1 MRPVLLLCIVL
12 EMVWC
17 GVVWW
22 MVPHPLSRWIGN
34 AHLIIYLK
42 ENNFQFFK
50 NVNKREKRHKT
61 QLCGVRYFIFVL
73 CNLFTP
79 KVGVTVQF
87 VAIMC

>member
-1 MRPVLLLCIVL
+1 
-12 EMVWC
+12 MVWC
-17 GVVWW
+17 GLVDGATPPFP
-22 MVPHPLSRWIGN
+22 MDGN